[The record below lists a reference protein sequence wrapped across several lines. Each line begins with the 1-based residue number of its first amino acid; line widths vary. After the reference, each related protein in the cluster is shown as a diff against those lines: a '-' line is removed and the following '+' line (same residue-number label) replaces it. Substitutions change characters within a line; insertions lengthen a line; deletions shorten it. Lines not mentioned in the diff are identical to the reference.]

1 MGTETPQRPH
11 PKATGDSSEAMVIAR
26 LVQAGKVV
34 LLPFGENQRYDLV
47 IDEGDHFVRVQCK
60 TGRLKSGAIKFPT
73 CSSTYHHP
81 GNQGMVFY
89 QHTYVGQID
98 AFGVYCPETDRAY
111 LVPIDG
117 LGTRMAYLRVLPSR
131 NNQVKGVRWA
141 HDFEIVPG

>member
-1 MGTETPQRPH
+1 VGIATPQRPH
-11 PKATGDSSEAMVIAR
+11 PKAIGDSSEAIVIAR

-73 CSSTYHHP
+73 CGSTYHHP

-89 QHTYVGQID
+89 QHPYVGQID
-98 AFGVYCPETDRAY
+98 AFGVYCPETDMAY

-117 LGTRMAYLRVLPSR
+117 LGTRMAYLRV
-131 NNQVKGVRWA
+131 
-141 HDFEIVPG
+141 